1 VSPEIRGRAGHAGI
15 VPAVPASYVDYGFYT
30 ELFMAGSQETD
41 RTTGTGADIAL
52 AAVER
57 AAYELRCGRPV
68 FVVDGSG
75 HASLVLATEMANEQ
89 RIAALRDAS
98 GAAPDIVL
106 THHRAATLKIRLYT
120 PDVVRIPY
128 PDWLT
133 AGQIRQLADPQFD
146 LADPMRGPFLASR
159 EPVPATVAASVKL
172 AKIAR
177 LLPSTLAVRVAE
189 IEIGRHPD
197 IVVANA
203 ADIGAYDEAAASA
216 LKRVAAARVPLAGA
230 ENARIVAF
238 RPADGGIEHLAIV
251 IGDPE
256 PPGPALIRL
265 HSECFTGD
273 LLGSLKC
280 DCGDQLR
287 GAIEQIGKE
296 GSGILLYLA
305 QEGRGIGLINKLR
318 AYALQDQGFDT
329 VEANQRLGFE
339 DDERVFL
346 GAAEMLRQLGFS
358 KVRLLTNN
366 PRKVAQLEEYGIEVV
381 ERVAHAFPTNE
392 HNERYLAVKAEKSGH
407 IL

>member
-1 VSPEIRGRAGHAGI
+1 MAAEKDVS
-15 VPAVPASYVDYGFYT
+15 DT
-30 ELFMAGSQETD
+30 TD
-41 RTTGTGADIAL
+41 SAALTG
-52 AAVER
+52 VER
-57 AAYELRCGRPV
+57 AAFELRCGRPV
-68 FVVDGSG
+68 FVVDGG
-75 HASLVLATEMANEQ
+75 ERVALVLATEMATEA
-89 RIAALRDAS
+89 RIAMLQAIGRAS
-98 GAAPDIVL
+98 PDVVL
-106 THHRAATLKIRLYT
+106 THHRAATLKVRLYT

-159 EPVPATVAASVKL
+159 DPVPDTVAGSVKL

-177 LLPSTLAVRVAE
+177 LLPSTLAVLVPA
-189 IEIGRHPD
+189 IEVGRHPETVAVSASD
-197 IVVANA
+197 IA
-203 ADIGAYDEAAASA
+203 GYDDAAASA

-251 IGDPE
+251 IGEPE
-256 PPGPALIRL
+256 PPGPALVRL

-346 GAAEMLRQLGFS
+346 AAAEMLRQLGFS

-366 PRKVAQLEEYGIEVV
+366 PRKVAQLEEYGIEVA
-381 ERVAHAFPTNE
+381 ERVPHAFPTNE

-407 IL
+407 LL

>member
-1 VSPEIRGRAGHAGI
+1 MAVETDSDTPPRLNIVSPL
-15 VPAVPASYVDYGFYT
+15 AS
-30 ELFMAGSQETD
+30 
-41 RTTGTGADIAL
+41 
-52 AAVER
+52 VER
-57 AAYELRCGRPV
+57 AAFELRCGRPV
-68 FVVDGSG
+68 FVLDDTEQ
-75 HASLVLATEMANEQ
+75 ASAIIATEMANET
-89 RIAALRDAS
+89 RIQGLTEL
-98 GAAPDIVL
+98 GGGTLPHVVL
-106 THHRAATLKIRLYT
+106 THHRAETLKIRLYT
-120 PDVVRIPY
+120 PEIVRIPY

-133 AGQIRQLADPQFD
+133 AGQVRQLADPQFD
-146 LADPMRGPFLASR
+146 LAEPMRGPFLAERDQAGSS
-159 EPVPATVAASVKL
+159 VKGGVKL

-177 LLPSTLAVRVAE
+177 ILPSVLATTVPV
-189 IEIGRHPD
+189 IQIGVHTG
-197 IVVANA
+197 VVAVNA
-203 ADIGAYDEAAASA
+203 ADIEAYDTRAAIG
-216 LKRVAAARVPLAGA
+216 LKRVTAAKVPLDGA
-230 ENARIVAF
+230 ENAKIIAF

-256 PPGPALIRL
+256 PPGPALVRI

-273 LLGSLKC
+273 LIGSLKC
-280 DCGDQLR
+280 DCGEQLK
-287 GAIEQIGKE
+287 GAIHQIGAE

-318 AYALQDQGFDT
+318 AYSLQDQGFDT

-366 PRKVAQLEEYGIEVV
+366 PRKVSQLEEFGIEVP
-381 ERVAHAFPTNE
+381 ERVAHAFESNE

>member
-1 VSPEIRGRAGHAGI
+1 MVGDPSSDIDKLSFGR
-15 VPAVPASYVDYGFYT
+15 PSLLAS
-30 ELFMAGSQETD
+30 
-41 RTTGTGADIAL
+41 
-52 AAVER
+52 VER
-57 AAYELRCGRPV
+57 AAFELRSGRPV
-68 FVVDGSG
+68 FILDDSDN
-75 HASLVLATEMANEQ
+75 AALLLATELATDE
-89 RIAALRDAS
+89 RIAGLRDLAG
-98 GAAPDIVL
+98 GADPSIVL
-106 THHRAATLKIRLYT
+106 THHRAETLKVRLYT
-120 PDVVRIPY
+120 PDVVRIPF

-133 AGQIRQLADPQFD
+133 SGQIRQLADPQFD
-146 LADPMRGPFLASR
+146 LADPMRGPFMAERDPIPTS
-159 EPVPATVAASVKL
+159 VAAGVKL

-177 LLPSTLAVRVAE
+177 ILPSVLCCVVPAVQ
-189 IEIGRHPD
+189 IGRSPD
-197 IVVANA
+197 IVAVNA
-203 ADIGAYDEAAASA
+203 ADTAGYDIEAASA
-216 LKRVAAARVPLAGA
+216 LKRVTAAKVPLEGA
-230 ENARIVAF
+230 ENAKVVAF

-256 PPGPALIRL
+256 PPGPALVRL

-280 DCGDQLR
+280 DCGDQLK

-346 GAAEMLRQLGFS
+346 AAAEMLRQLGFS
-358 KVRLLTNN
+358 SVRLLTNN
-366 PRKVAQLEEYGIEVV
+366 PRKVSQLEDYGVEVT
-381 ERVAHAFPTNE
+381 ERVAHTYPTNV
-392 HNERYLAVKAEKSGH
+392 HNERYLSIKAEKSGH

>member
-1 VSPEIRGRAGHAGI
+1 MAEKDTSG
-15 VPAVPASYVDYGFYT
+15 AS
-30 ELFMAGSQETD
+30 SQ
-41 RTTGTGADIAL
+41 AL
-52 AAVER
+52 AAPSALASVDR

-68 FVVDGSG
+68 FVVDDSENAALIG
-75 HASLVLATEMANEQ
+75 ATEMANDE
-89 RIAALRDAS
+89 RIETLRTLA
-98 GAAPDIVL
+98 GGKNPHIVL
-106 THHRAATLKIRLYT
+106 THNRANTLKIRLYT
-120 PDVVRIPY
+120 PEVVRIPL

-146 LADPMRGPFLASR
+146 LADPMRGPFMAER
-159 EPVPATVAASVKL
+159 DAVPATVVAGVRL

-177 LLPSTLAVRVAE
+177 LLPSTLSVPVPAVMIGWHPEIIAVRAD
-189 IEIGRHPD
+189 D
-197 IVVANA
+197 I
-203 ADIGAYDEAAASA
+203 DAYDMRAAAA
-216 LKRVAAARVPLAGA
+216 LKRVAAAKVPLDGA
-230 ENARIVAF
+230 ENSRIVAF

-251 IGDPE
+251 IGEPD
-256 PPGPALIRL
+256 PPGPVLIRL

-287 GAIEQIGKE
+287 GAIEQIGAE

-346 GAAEMLRQLGFS
+346 AAAEMLRQLGFS

-366 PRKVAQLEEYGIEVV
+366 PRKVAQLQEFGIVV
-381 ERVAHAFPTNE
+381 QERVAHAFPTNE
-392 HNERYLAVKAEKSGH
+392 HNERYLAVKAKKSGH

>member
-1 VSPEIRGRAGHAGI
+1 MAETNSSEHSNRAFAA
-15 VPAVPASYVDYGFYT
+15 PT
-30 ELFMAGSQETD
+30 
-41 RTTGTGADIAL
+41 AL
-52 AAVER
+52 ASVDR

-68 FVVDGSG
+68 FVIDDSDSAALIG
-75 HASLVLATEMANEQ
+75 ATEMANDE
-89 RIAALRDAS
+89 RIETLRSLAGGTD
-98 GAAPDIVL
+98 PHIDL
-106 THHRAATLKIRLYT
+106 THNRANTLKIRLYT
-120 PDVVRIPY
+120 PEVVRIPL

-146 LADPMRGPFLASR
+146 LADPMRGPFMAER
-159 EPVPATVAASVKL
+159 DAVPKTVLSGVRL

-177 LLPSTLAVRVAE
+177 LLPSTLSVTVPAILLGAHPEIVAVRAD
-189 IEIGRHPD
+189 D
-197 IVVANA
+197 IDSYV
-203 ADIGAYDEAAASA
+203 IRAAAA
-216 LKRVAAARVPLAGA
+216 LKRVAAAKVPLDGA

-251 IGDPE
+251 IGEPE
-256 PPGPALIRL
+256 PPGPVLIRL

-287 GAIEQIGKE
+287 GAIDQIGSE
-296 GSGILLYLA
+296 GSGVLLYLA

-346 GAAEMLRQLGFS
+346 AAAEMLRQLGFS

-366 PRKVAQLEEYGIEVV
+366 PRKVAQLEEFGIEVV

-392 HNERYLAVKAEKSGH
+392 HNERYLAIKAEKSGH

>member
-1 VSPEIRGRAGHAGI
+1 
-15 VPAVPASYVDYGFYT
+15 
-30 ELFMAGSQETD
+30 
-41 RTTGTGADIAL
+41 
-52 AAVER
+52 
-57 AAYELRCGRPV
+57 V
-68 FVVDGSG
+68 FVLDESDRATAVI
-75 HASLVLATEMANEQ
+75 ATEMANEA
-89 RIAALRDAS
+89 RIQGLIDLADGQL
-98 GAAPDIVL
+98 PHIVL

-120 PDVVRIPY
+120 PEFVRIPY

-133 AGQIRQLADPQFD
+133 AGQIRQLADPQYD
-146 LADPMRGPFLASR
+146 LADPMRGPFLAERDPIAES
-159 EPVPATVAASVKL
+159 VKGSVKL

-177 LLPSTLAVRVAE
+177 ILPSVLANTVPAIQV
-189 IEIGRHPD
+189 GVYPD
-197 IVVANA
+197 IVTVNA
-203 ADIGAYDEAAASA
+203 DDIAAYDTRAAAG
-216 LKRVAAARVPLAGA
+216 LKRVTAAKVPLEGA
-230 ENARIVAF
+230 ENAKIIAF

-256 PPGPALIRL
+256 PPGPALVRI

-273 LLGSLKC
+273 LIGSLKC
-280 DCGDQLR
+280 DCGEQLK
-287 GAIEQIGKE
+287 GAIHQIGAE

-346 GAAEMLRQLGFS
+346 AAAEMLRQLGFS

-366 PRKVAQLEEYGIEVV
+366 PRKVAQLEEFGIEVP
-381 ERVAHAFPTNE
+381 ERVAHAFESNE

>member
-1 VSPEIRGRAGHAGI
+1 MVGDKETEIRSGLG
-15 VPAVPASYVDYGFYT
+15 
-30 ELFMAGSQETD
+30 LGSPLV
-41 RTTGTGADIAL
+41 G
-52 AAVER
+52 VER
-57 AAYELRCGRPV
+57 AAYELRSGRPV
-68 FVVDGSG
+68 FVLDEDGET
-75 HASLVLATEMANEQ
+75 AALVLATEMASEP
-89 RIAALRDAS
+89 RIEAICALA
-98 GAAPDIVL
+98 GGYPDVVL
-106 THHRAATLKIRLYT
+106 THHRASTLKVRLYT
-120 PDVVRIPY
+120 PEVVRIPY

-133 AGQIRQLADPQFD
+133 AGQIRHLADPQFD
-146 LADPMRGPFLASR
+146 LADPMRGPFVASR
-159 EPVPATVAASVKL
+159 DPVPASVAASVRL

-177 LLPSTLAVRVAE
+177 LLPSTLAVVVPAVTIGKTPGIVA
-189 IEIGRHPD
+189 ID
-197 IVVANA
+197 VASVS
-203 ADIGAYDEAAASA
+203 GYEKTAAAA
-216 LKRVAAARVPLAGA
+216 LKRVTAARVPLEGA
-230 ENARIVAF
+230 EHAQIMAF

-256 PPGPALIRL
+256 PPGPVLIRL

-346 GAAEMLRQLGFS
+346 AAAEMLRQLGFS
-358 KVRLLTNN
+358 RVRLLTNN

-381 ERVAHAFPTNE
+381 ERVAHAFPTNI
-392 HNERYLAVKAEKSGH
+392 HNERYLAIKAEKSGH
-407 IL
+407 LF

>member
-1 VSPEIRGRAGHAGI
+1 M
-15 VPAVPASYVDYGFYT
+15 AV
-30 ELFMAGSQETD
+30 ETD
-41 RTTGTGADIAL
+41 SDTLPGLNTPSPL
-52 AAVER
+52 ASVER
-57 AAYELRCGRPV
+57 AAFELRCGRPV
-68 FVVDGSG
+68 FVLDDSEQAAVII
-75 HASLVLATEMANEQ
+75 ATEMANEN
-89 RIAALRDAS
+89 RIQSLTALGGGS
-98 GAAPDIVL
+98 LPHVVL

-120 PDVVRIPY
+120 PEIVCIPY

-133 AGQIRQLADPQFD
+133 AGQIRQLADPQYD
-146 LADPMRGPFLASR
+146 LADPMRGPFLAERDGVRTS
-159 EPVPATVAASVKL
+159 VKSSVKL

-177 LLPSTLAVRVAE
+177 ILPSVLSIAVPAIQV
-189 IEIGRHPD
+189 GVHPD
-197 IVVANA
+197 IVAVNA
-203 ADIGAYDEAAASA
+203 ADIDAYDTRAAAG
-216 LKRVAAARVPLAGA
+216 LKRVTAAKVPLEGA
-230 ENARIVAF
+230 ENAKIIAF

-256 PPGPALIRL
+256 PPGPALIRI

-273 LLGSLKC
+273 LIGSLKC
-280 DCGDQLR
+280 DCGEQLK
-287 GAIEQIGKE
+287 GAIHQIGAE

-346 GAAEMLRQLGFS
+346 AAAEMLRQLGFS

-366 PRKVAQLEEYGIEVV
+366 PRKVSQLEEFGIEVP
-381 ERVAHAFPTNE
+381 ERVAHAFESNE
-392 HNERYLAVKAEKSGH
+392 HNERYLAIKAEKSGH

>member
-1 VSPEIRGRAGHAGI
+1 MVGENDTNIR
-15 VPAVPASYVDYGFYT
+15 
-30 ELFMAGSQETD
+30 
-41 RTTGTGADIAL
+41 TGLGLDSGL
-52 AAVER
+52 VGVER
-57 AAYELRCGRPV
+57 AAYELRSGRPV
-68 FVVDGSG
+68 FVLDAVGDD
-75 HASLVLATEMANEQ
+75 AALVIATEMASEA
-89 RIAALRDAS
+89 RIEAIRALG
-98 GAAPDIVL
+98 GADPDIVL
-106 THHRAATLKIRLYT
+106 THHRAQTLKVRLYT
-120 PDVVRIPY
+120 PEVVRIPY

-146 LADPMRGPFLASR
+146 LADPMRGPFVASR
-159 EPVPATVAASVKL
+159 ETVPPSVVASVKL

-177 LLPSTLAVRVAE
+177 LLPSTLAVTVPQVMVGKNPEIVAV
-189 IEIGRHPD
+189 D
-197 IVVANA
+197 A
-203 ADIGAYDEAAASA
+203 AGISGYDTTAASA
-216 LKRVAAARVPLAGA
+216 LKRVTAARVPLEGA
-230 ENARIVAF
+230 EHARIVAF

-256 PPGPALIRL
+256 PPGPTLIRL

-287 GAIEQIGKE
+287 GAIDQIGKE

-346 GAAEMLRQLGFS
+346 AAAEMLRQLGFS

-366 PRKVAQLEEYGIEVV
+366 PRKVTQLEEYGIEVV
-381 ERVAHAFPTNE
+381 ERVAHAFPSNT
-392 HNERYLAVKAEKSGH
+392 HNERYLAIKAEKSGH
-407 IL
+407 LL